1 MQIIIFLIL
10 YFSFFS
16 KKYSSNICGKVKDAK
31 PINIIFKIALS
42 KLYELLSRYNAIK
55 EKIPVKMVKGKAFL
69 TNNPNPLAT
78 LFGSSSMASEIEC
91 LIECKKQK

>member
-1 MQIIIFLIL
+1 MCIRD
-10 YFSFFS
+10 SS

-42 KLYELLSRYNAIK
+42 KLYEFSSRYRAIK
-55 EKIPVKMVKGKAFL
+55 EKIAVKIVNGKAFL
-69 TNNPNPLAT
+69 TNNLNPLT
-78 LFGSSSMASEIEC
+78 KLFGSRSIASEIEC